1 MSDVNGQYVT
11 RSQIG
16 KYISSGYADMCIKMI
31 FSFNL
36 YAASLLVV
44 LVTYFGKAFEDNWGM
59 RLLDDNEIFIANIKR
74 QCQF

>member
-1 MSDVNGQYVT
+1 
-11 RSQIG
+11 
-16 KYISSGYADMCIKMI
+16 MCIKMI

-74 QCQF
+74 